1 MIEELNV
8 LSNSEL
14 ITLRRNVEQEI
25 VNRRIA
31 KTASIPKGEYVIGED
46 IPAGTYSVRK
56 GRKDNWTDSFEVY
69 EDRYKKR
76 RLYSFGI
83 PDGGEI
89 GIIVLENGMLVSFD
103 EPFTLTIYSGFA
115 AAFE

>member
-46 IPAGTYSVRK
+46 IPSGTYSVRK
-56 GRKDNWTDSFEVY
+56 G
-69 EDRYKKR
+69 
-76 RLYSFGI
+76 
-83 PDGGEI
+83 
-89 GIIVLENGMLVSFD
+89 
-103 EPFTLTIYSGFA
+103 
-115 AAFE
+115 